1 MSNLIRQMRP
11 YLARATAVAA
21 ILVLYGFAR
30 LPEISSSERLAL
42 ASRFSFDRLPLPQ
55 IKAARHKL
63 SRSVHPTLERVSGW
77 VSVVGAAVALNDLDG
92 NGLPDDVCYVDP
104 RTDQVIVAPAP
115 GTPERYTPFELDAS
129 PLRYDG
135 NTMAPMGCLPGDFN
149 EDGLTDILVYYWGRT
164 PIMFLRKPDAGL
176 GQAARL
182 RRDLYE
188 PYELM
193 PGTDRWYTNCATQAD
208 LDGDGH
214 LDLILGNF
222 FAHNVRILDTTAG
235 GQEQMQY
242 SMSRAD
248 NGGGATILRWNA
260 AGTSLNPVPQFQE
273 IKGILGDKVTRA
285 WTLAVGAAD
294 LDGDLLPE

>member
-63 SRSVHPTLERVSGW
+63 SRSVHPTLDRVSGW

-92 NGLPDDVCYVDP
+92 NGLPDDICYVDP

-115 GTPERYTPFELDAS
+115 GAPGRYAPFELDAA
-129 PLRYDG
+129 PLRYDPG
-135 NTMAPMGCLPGDFN
+135 MMAPMGCLPGDFN

-164 PIMFLRKPDAGL
+164 PIIFLRKPDASHSPTN
-176 GQAARL
+176 L
-182 RRDLYE
+182 RRE
-188 PYELM
+188 
-193 PGTDRWYTNCATQAD
+193 
-208 LDGDGH
+208 
-214 LDLILGNF
+214 
-222 FAHNVRILDTTAG
+222 
-235 GQEQMQY
+235 
-242 SMSRAD
+242 
-248 NGGGATILRWNA
+248 
-260 AGTSLNPVPQFQE
+260 
-273 IKGILGDKVTRA
+273 
-285 WTLAVGAAD
+285 
-294 LDGDLLPE
+294 